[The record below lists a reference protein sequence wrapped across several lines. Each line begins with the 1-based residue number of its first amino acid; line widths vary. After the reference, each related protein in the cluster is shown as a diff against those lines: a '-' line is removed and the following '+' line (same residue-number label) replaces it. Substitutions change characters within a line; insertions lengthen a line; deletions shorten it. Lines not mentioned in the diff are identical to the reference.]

1 MNAATSIKLNV
12 LIEESCP
19 KVNLSNSLSNEL
31 IVKEFTEFTN
41 FSYPIPFIITVEH
54 NLLQLYRS
62 HCILSADLMN
72 NPNSYLYLWNLFLS
86 N

>member
-31 IVKEFTEFTN
+31 IVKELTEFIMLNVLSFLIMTN
-41 FSYPIPFIITVEH
+41 EPKPVKSMLNLSSCSRKALIVES
-54 NLLQLYRS
+54 L
-62 HCILSADLMN
+62 
-72 NPNSYLYLWNLFLS
+72 
-86 N
+86 